1 MIGQRRYAAELNGLV
16 RCEHC
21 GELMD
26 ASELIVEEGARGP
39 MYMSTEDEYRCP
51 YCMSYDIDWD
61 PQEDDDEDE
70 DYGEED
76 GE

>member
-39 MYMSTEDEYRCP
+39 MYMSTEQL
-51 YCMSYDIDWD
+51 MHLT
-61 PQEDDDEDE
+61 
-70 DYGEED
+70 
-76 GE
+76 